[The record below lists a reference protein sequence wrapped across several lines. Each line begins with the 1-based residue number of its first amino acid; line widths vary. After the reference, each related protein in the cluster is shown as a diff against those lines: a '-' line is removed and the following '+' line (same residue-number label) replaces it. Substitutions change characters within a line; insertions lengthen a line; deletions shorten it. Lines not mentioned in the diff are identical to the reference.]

1 MLNVHIEETIYM
13 TIIYSFII
21 QILRLFILSRIKSKN
36 AKIKNKN
43 KKNLYINDNC
53 ATKPINEKSC
63 RLEDITEEI
72 SKDNLYD
79 NFKIEKSILVI
90 HSNVTI

>member
-1 MLNVHIEETIYM
+1 MLNVHIEEIIYM
-13 TIIYSFII
+13 TIIYLFII

-36 AKIKNKN
+36 AKIQNKN

-53 ATKPINEKSC
+53 ATKSINEKSC

-72 SKDNLYD
+72 SKDNLCD

-90 HSNVTI
+90 D

>member
-1 MLNVHIEETIYM
+1 MLNVHIEEIIYM
-13 TIIYSFII
+13 TIIYLFII

-36 AKIKNKN
+36 AKIQNKN

-72 SKDNLYD
+72 SKDNLCD

-90 HSNVTI
+90 D

>member
-36 AKIKNKN
+36 EKIQNKN

-53 ATKPINEKSC
+53 ATKPINEKIC

-90 HSNVTI
+90 D

>member
-72 SKDNLYD
+72 SKDNLCD

-90 HSNVTI
+90 D

>member
-1 MLNVHIEETIYM
+1 MLNVHIEEIIYM
-13 TIIYSFII
+13 TIIYLFII

-36 AKIKNKN
+36 AKIQNKN

-53 ATKPINEKSC
+53 ATKQINEKSC

-90 HSNVTI
+90 N

>member
-1 MLNVHIEETIYM
+1 MLNVHIEEIIYM

-53 ATKPINEKSC
+53 ATKPINEKSW

-72 SKDNLYD
+72 SKDNLCD

-90 HSNVTI
+90 N

>member
-1 MLNVHIEETIYM
+1 MLNVHIEEIIYM
-13 TIIYSFII
+13 TIIYLFII

-36 AKIKNKN
+36 AKIQNKN

-53 ATKPINEKSC
+53 ATKPTNEKSC

-72 SKDNLYD
+72 SKDNLCD

>member
-1 MLNVHIEETIYM
+1 MLNVHIEEIIYM
-13 TIIYSFII
+13 TIIYLFII

-36 AKIKNKN
+36 AKIQN

-53 ATKPINEKSC
+53 ATKPINEKSW

>member
-1 MLNVHIEETIYM
+1 MLNVHIEEIIYM
-13 TIIYSFII
+13 TIIYLCII

-36 AKIKNKN
+36 

-53 ATKPINEKSC
+53 VTKAINDKSW
-63 RLEDITEEI
+63 RVEDITEEI
-72 SKDNLYD
+72 SKDNLCD

-90 HSNVTI
+90 HSNATI

>member
-1 MLNVHIEETIYM
+1 MLNVHIEEIIYM

-53 ATKPINEKSC
+53 ATKPINEKSW

-72 SKDNLYD
+72 SKDNLCD

-90 HSNVTI
+90 D